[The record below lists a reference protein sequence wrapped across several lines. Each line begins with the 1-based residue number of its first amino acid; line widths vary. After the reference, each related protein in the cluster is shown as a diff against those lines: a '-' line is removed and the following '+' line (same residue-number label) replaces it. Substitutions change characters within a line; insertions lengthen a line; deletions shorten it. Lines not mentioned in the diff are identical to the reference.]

1 MCVLTSCSQLFCRY
15 EGGGCNEVVMEVAM
29 EVVMIKGDKD
39 KTLFI
44 TYYTLLH
51 TLFFISYVQQMD
63 AYVAN

>member
-1 MCVLTSCSQLFCRY
+1 MLWLAVASYFAGVGCD

-29 EVVMIKGDKD
+29 EVVIIKGDKD

-51 TLFFISYVQQMD
+51 TLFFILYVQQMD
-63 AYVAN
+63 A